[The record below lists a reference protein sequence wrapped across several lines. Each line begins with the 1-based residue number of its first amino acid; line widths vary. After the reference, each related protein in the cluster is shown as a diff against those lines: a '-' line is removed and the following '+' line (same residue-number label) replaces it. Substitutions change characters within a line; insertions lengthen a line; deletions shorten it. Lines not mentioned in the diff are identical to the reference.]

1 MPGSGFV
8 AGFAAGG
15 ELAAGGWAPFVNA
28 ASGFL
33 PDGAGEGGAARAG
46 VVGAAHAAGVVVDF
60 VGQAGRDSAALGFGF
75 VNREINA
82 KARTAGA
89 AGETGMGH
97 GGICYC
103 VKKLVKA

>member
-1 MPGSGFV
+1 MPGSGFI

-15 ELAAGGWAPFVNA
+15 KLSAWRWAPFVDA
-28 ASGFL
+28 ASRFFTY
-33 PDGAGEGGAARAG
+33 GAGERGAARAG
-46 VVGAAHAAGVVVDF
+46 VVGAAHAAGVVVDC
-60 VGQAGRDSAALGFGF
+60 VGQASGYSATLGLGF

>member
-8 AGFAAGG
+8 AGFAACG
-15 ELAAGGWAPFVNA
+15 ELAAGRWAPFVNA

-46 VVGAAHAAGVVVDF
+46 VVGAAHAAGVVVDCF
-60 VGQAGRDSAALGFGF
+60 GQASGYSATLGLGF
-75 VNREINA
+75 VDREINA
-82 KARTAGA
+82 KARAAGA

-97 GGICYC
+97 GGICYW